1 MLRLHSTRHK
11 IDTVFIAALF
21 VLFTMTSCL
30 LVLIGARQY
39 RATAHAMNENYEV
52 RTASSY
58 LTEKIRQNDTDA
70 GIAIVDFAGGNALA
84 LTSSA
89 DSSYTT
95 YIYYYDGYL
104 RELFVG
110 DNAIYTPDSGQKII
124 ACDRF
129 EPQLVHS
136 GLILANLTDTTGTL
150 HKIYLNIHVTSGRD
164 EA

>member
-1 MLRLHSTRHK
+1 MLRLHYSQHK

-21 VLFTMTSCL
+21 ILFAMTACL

-39 RATAHAMNENYEV
+39 RATARAMNENYEV

-58 LTEKIRQNDTDA
+58 LTEKIRQNDNAA

-84 LTSSA
+84 LTNSV

-110 DNAIYTPDSGQKII
+110 ENAIYTPDSGQEII
-124 ACDRF
+124 ACDKF
-129 EPQLVHS
+129 DAKLIHS
-136 GLILANLTDTTGTL
+136 GLISASLTDTTGTS

-164 EA
+164 ET